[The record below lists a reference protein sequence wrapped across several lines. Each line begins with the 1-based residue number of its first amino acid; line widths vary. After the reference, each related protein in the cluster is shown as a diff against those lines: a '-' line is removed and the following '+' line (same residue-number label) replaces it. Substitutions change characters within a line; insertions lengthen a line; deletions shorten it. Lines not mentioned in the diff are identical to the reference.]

1 MPSGNLSCFFLQ
13 KEFDSKLYKF
23 SGPVKA
29 VPFYFFHPY
38 SKRNIDELSL
48 FLKEISREFVSST
61 TVNLFKVNWFAT
73 GNKCSW
79 DRSFEMLKGKQQ
91 FKFKVVLN
99 SDERSDDEA
108 KQKIQS

>member
-1 MPSGNLSCFFLQ
+1 M
-13 KEFDSKLYKF
+13 
-23 SGPVKA
+23 A
-29 VPFYFFHPY
+29 VPFYFVHPHFQ
-38 SKRNIDELSL
+38 RNIDELSL
-48 FLKEISREFVSST
+48 FLKGISGEFVFCT

-99 SDERSDDEA
+99 SDERSGDEA

>member
-38 SKRNIDELSL
+38 SERNIDELSL
-48 FLKEISREFVSST
+48 FLKETNRGFVIST

-73 GNKCSW
+73 GNKVFL
-79 DRSFEMLKGKQQ
+79 RQIFRNAQGNQE
-91 FKFKVVLN
+91 FKVVLN
-99 SDERSDDEA
+99 SDERSGDEA